1 MQLPDGRNAAARQVS
16 TPVKRWS
23 ISSSRTDQNVC
34 CELSRR
40 RQELLVH
47 IGRAARAIGR
57 TLEFDDDGAIDEA
70 VEHRH
75 SERSISQVFV
85 PCIEINVGD
94 EDSRTDLV
102 SAGDNFVEKVRCLR
116 TLFTLDA
123 VESELVDD
131 EDVPLCVMFEGFVE
145 SLISHGSGEFG
156 NHLSGGCIEGAVSE
170 RTCAESDGLHEM
182 AFADTGLA
190 DENDVGTSSD
200 ELRGGELLVLDALN
214 GLVEVP
220 IEGVESFSLG
230 ESCGDDTAFD
240 GAFLGAGPLAHRLAG
255 RALRARREPPA
266 RQRSRR
272 DRAVRQ

>member
-1 MQLPDGRNAAARQVS
+1 M
-16 TPVKRWS
+16 
-23 ISSSRTDQNVC
+23 
-34 CELSRR
+34 
-40 RQELLVH
+40 
-47 IGRAARAIGR
+47 
-57 TLEFDDDGAIDEA
+57 
-70 VEHRH
+70 
-75 SERSISQVFV
+75 
-85 PCIEINVGD
+85 
-94 EDSRTDLV
+94 

-230 ESCGDDTAFD
+230 ESCGDDT
-240 GAFLGAGPLAHRLAG
+240 GSM
-255 RALRARREPPA
+255 E
-266 RQRSRR
+266 RSRR
-272 DRAVRQ
+272 RAACSPTSRSSTSSAERASCSAAVKTRSSCSAVRGIRKVAKCSSTLSRRLFVIGSVMRLQQRKIIRGGAR